1 MTWWLGKMAKVID
14 RRHGERKKR
23 KCWRV
28 VGFIWTLYSKEFLRV
43 FLPKFTWWLWEKVE
57 NRKVEIRD
65 MVMVGRI
72 LRFEER
78 NFGGIV
84 KLDLDLLFEN
94 LKEKKRMVWKF
105 DAK

>member
-1 MTWWLGKMAKVID
+1 
-14 RRHGERKKR
+14 
-23 KCWRV
+23 
-28 VGFIWTLYSKEFLRV
+28 
-43 FLPKFTWWLWEKVE
+43 
-57 NRKVEIRD
+57 

-94 LKEKKRMVWKF
+94 LKEKKRMV
-105 DAK
+105 